1 MVSRCWVK
9 CCLNAVT
16 SIMPM
21 SSARMLSSYHVARM
35 DLNMA
40 MDHAQLCCEDPT
52 AAVQDSMA
60 ISLYMVPAGMSA
72 RLFQNLATRKSQ
84 TCCNDLRPSSARRM
98 SVEVLPLTPVIS
110 LRV

>member
-1 MVSRCWVK
+1 MLRTGLANHLAYVQHLDSRDGQNPGQMSRPSQMVSRCWVK

-72 RLFQNLATRKSQ
+72 RLFQT
-84 TCCNDLRPSSARRM
+84 
-98 SVEVLPLTPVIS
+98 
-110 LRV
+110 